1 MRPDRTCP
9 TAPGAN
15 VGRRRAPGAGR
26 PGSRLAL
33 AVEGFNS
40 SDAARVV
47 AGLSRTLGEPSV
59 SIGAAAGSGGEVRI
73 TVAWD
78 LCWYQWGVDTDDP
91 RRGVFALANGGEVSE
106 LDGSARQWNGGV
118 AEGGRVYLG
127 RSGRRAVGRRRRFG
141 RRKILR

>member
-15 VGRRRAPGAGR
+15 VGRRRAPAAGR
-26 PGSRLAL
+26 PAPGFEQ
-33 AVEGFNS
+33 AVEGFNA
-40 SDAARVV
+40 SDAVRVI

-91 RRGVFALANGGEVSE
+91 SRGVFALAKGGEIAE

-118 AEGGRVYLG
+118 ADGGRVYLG
-127 RSGRRAVGRRRRFG
+127 RPRRRAAGRRRRFG